1 MRQPQAGGSPASIDR
16 TVIIAGLLLHRARI
30 SAPLPRGGARF
41 AGLVKISRSQSS
53 PENSSSVQRAIASPR
68 LDYIFDRSRIQH
80 LLPLM
85 AKQSIPEYGARLDLG
100 CRRPAIQ
107 RFDGATDEANDVV

>member
-1 MRQPQAGGSPASIDR
+1 
-16 TVIIAGLLLHRARI
+16 
-30 SAPLPRGGARF
+30 
-41 AGLVKISRSQSS
+41 
-53 PENSSSVQRAIASPR
+53 
-68 LDYIFDRSRIQH
+68 
-80 LLPLM
+80 M